1 MIMENRYQLIF
12 RILLMVSAVIVLVQT
27 VSLAVLL
34 EERLVLRIAIPL
46 LLILGEALTGGVLVF
61 STLNPNKFNR
71 NYTLRRHDGRLRLER
86 VTYGPDPEGLRYVS
100 AGINALAVAL
110 VFAVIAA
117 NILWPDLLENHHILP
132 ISIIALLILIAL
144 PYSLIENHLRK

>member
-1 MIMENRYQLIF
+1 MIMENRNQLIF
-12 RILLMVSAVIVLVQT
+12 RILLMVSAVIMLVQT

-71 NYTLRRHDGRLRLER
+71 NYTLHRRDGRLRWEL
-86 VTYGPDPEGLRYVS
+86 VTYGSDPEGLRYIS
-100 AGINALAVAL
+100 AGINVLAVAIL
-110 VFAVIAA
+110 FAVISAS
-117 NILWPDLLENHHILP
+117 ILWPNPIDKYYILP
-132 ISIIALLILIAL
+132 IAVIALLLIIAI
-144 PYSLIENHLRK
+144 PFTLIENHLRN